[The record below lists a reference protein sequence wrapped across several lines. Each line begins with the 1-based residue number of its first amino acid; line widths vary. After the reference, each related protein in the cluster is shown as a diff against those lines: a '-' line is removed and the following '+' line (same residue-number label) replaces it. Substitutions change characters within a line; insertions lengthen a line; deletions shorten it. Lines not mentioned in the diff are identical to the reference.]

1 MQNRN
6 KERPGIKRRRI
17 GIFFNDGKGRSEKLT
32 SEPNPK
38 GYEQGACED
47 LEEPSRRKQR
57 V

>member
-1 MQNRN
+1 MQNRIREN
-6 KERPGIKRRRI
+6 KDKEKKDRD
-17 GIFFNDGKGRSEKLT
+17 FFNDGKGRSEKLT

-47 LEEPSRRKQR
+47 LEEEPSRRKQR